1 MESHY
6 YWFLLAAALLA
17 LEMATGTFYMLVLGV
32 AVAIGGLAA
41 WSGLELTWQLSLSA
55 LAGITGTL
63 ILQRRKKAETT
74 ATHDLNPNLGEQVRV
89 LAWGDGG
96 KLRVHY
102 RGTEWDAELA
112 AADMP
117 RDTPLYIQAM
127 RGSTLILTQQKP

>member
-6 YWFLLAAALLA
+6 YWLLLAAALLA

-41 WSGLELTWQLSLSA
+41 WGGLELTWQLSLSA
-55 LAGITGTL
+55 LTGITGTL
-63 ILQRRKKAETT
+63 ILQRKKNAETT
-74 ATHDLNPNLGEQVRV
+74 EARDLNPNLGEQVRV

-112 AADMP
+112 TADTP

-127 RGSTLILTQQKP
+127 RGSTLILTQQKL